1 MRAGASRP
9 RLTVVFGETMK
20 SLTLRSSIALACAL
34 SVAGCGGG
42 SGNLLLA
49 GSVQGLNRDGLIL
62 QNGSEELA
70 VPNGSSTFSFTQLLG
85 NDQDFEVKVK
95 QNPSAATCSVT
106 NGKGRTSTFNIT
118 SVIVTCVTFA
128 YDIGGEVKGL
138 AGATGP
144 LVLVNGQDRMT
155 IMTDGPFTM
164 TPVTNP
170 VAAAEPNYAP
180 GRVLVGLPYGVS
192 VLTQPT
198 GRTCTVTNGSNL
210 MPESNVDTIK
220 VKCV

>member
-118 SVIVTCVTFA
+118 SVLVTCATHA
-128 YDIGGEVKGL
+128 YNIGGQVEGL
-138 AGATGP
+138 GTATG
-144 LVLVNGQDRMT
+144 LVLINGQDRMAIT
-155 IMTDGPFTM
+155 ADGSFTM
-164 TPVTNP
+164 TAVTIP
-170 VAAAEPNYAP
+170 APAAVPNYAP